1 MPKNDLNFTKC
12 HNYTKINILND
23 IMNIY
28 LLTTNY
34 LKVAMPARAI
44 ANQKIVWH
52 T

>member
-1 MPKNDLNFTKC
+1 MAKNDLEFIVPQLQKV
-12 HNYTKINILND
+12 NILND
-23 IMNIY
+23 IMNMC

-34 LKVAMPARAI
+34 LKVSMPARAI